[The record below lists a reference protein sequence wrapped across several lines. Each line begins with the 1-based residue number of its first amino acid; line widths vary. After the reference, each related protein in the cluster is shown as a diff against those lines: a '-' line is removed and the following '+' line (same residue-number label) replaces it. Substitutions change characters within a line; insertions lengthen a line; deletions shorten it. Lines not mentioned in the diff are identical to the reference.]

1 MKIAIS
7 TLPFKTWSID
17 EVIKVCV
24 DNGYDAIELRM
35 DFHDWSDKFLPDSH
49 FEELVKKVNDA
60 GLVFSDLGSSVT
72 RVNQYIAE
80 DVANMRRLFEVA
92 NILGAKGVRIM
103 LGNAHKLA
111 SAPKGPL
118 EKDGIYKWLK
128 EVDVIA
134 GELGQQIWIETHNE
148 YATGS
153 MLNELFTANPELVN
167 TKVIW
172 DIIHPIEENETVEE
186 TMKLIYDKV
195 VHLHIKDGVS
205 WNDPE
210 QLNYK
215 YTKVG
220 EGDMPIA
227 DIVAKVQA
235 EGYDGYYSLEW
246 ESSWKAE
253 IRDLNCDPEVI
264 AGYPGLMRSFDTK
277 KA

>member
-7 TLPFKTWSID
+7 TLPFKDWSID
-17 EVIKVCV
+17 EVIKTCV

-35 DFHDWSDKFLPDSH
+35 DFHTWSDKSLPDSH
-49 FEELVKKVNDA
+49 YQELVKKVNDA

-72 RVNQYIAE
+72 RVNDYLADDIAS
-80 DVANMRRLFEVA
+80 MRRLFEVS
-92 NILGAKGVRIM
+92 NILGGKGVRIM
-103 LGNAHKLA
+103 LGNAHKFA

-118 EKDGIYKWLK
+118 VLEGIYKWLT
-128 EVDVIA
+128 EVDAIA
-134 GELGQQIWIETHNE
+134 GELGQETWIETHNE
-148 YATGS
+148 YATGAS
-153 MLNELFTANPELVN
+153 LAKLFADNPQLKH

-172 DIIHPIEENETVEE
+172 DIIHPIEEHEGVDE
-186 TMKLIYDKV
+186 TMETIYKHTR
-195 VHLHIKDGVS
+195 HLHIKDGVS

-227 DIVAKVQA
+227 EIVAKVQA
-235 EGYDGYYSLEW
+235 QGYDGYYSLEW

-264 AGYPGLMRSFDTK
+264 ANYPALMRSFDTK
-277 KA
+277 K